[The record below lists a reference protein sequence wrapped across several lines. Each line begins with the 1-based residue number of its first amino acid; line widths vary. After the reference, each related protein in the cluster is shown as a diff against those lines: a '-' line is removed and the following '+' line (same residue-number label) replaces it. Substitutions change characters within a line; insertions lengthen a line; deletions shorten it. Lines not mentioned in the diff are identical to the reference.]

1 MGVSTQTS
9 PSGTTLD
16 PAVLARY
23 AELIVGFGAN
33 VQPGQIVEVRAD
45 LEKRELVHAIAAA
58 AYRRGA
64 KFVDANWFDPWVRR
78 ARIEHGNPETID
90 FVPDWHRSR
99 VLQLGEL
106 RCARIALSPTG
117 PTGVVAGLDATLAAR
132 EPFPFIPEYFKVID
146 DNTTNWNGSPGP
158 TGYWAAIVHPELEP
172 EDALAKLWEEI
183 VHVMRLDEPD
193 PVAAWRRR
201 FEELDRVTRLL
212 NERRFDAVRFHGPG
226 TDLTVGLLPTSTWDS
241 GDSPT
246 VDGIVFA
253 ANLPTEE
260 IFTSPDPARTEG
272 HVTSTKPLVLKG
284 GTTIRGLRVRFEGG
298 RAVQIDADEGAEAL
312 RARVASDEG
321 AARLGEVALVDRG
334 GRIGPLG
341 TVFYDT
347 LLDENA
353 ASHVALGSAYLHTV
367 GDEDRDRVNR
377 SGIHVDFMIGSD
389 EVDVTAT
396 TREGDEVPLLRG
408 GAWQL

>member
-1 MGVSTQTS
+1 VGVSTPTS
-9 PSGTTLD
+9 RSAVD

-33 VQPGQIVEVRAD
+33 VQPGQVVEVRAD
-45 LEKRELVHAIAAA
+45 LEKRPLVHEIAAA
-58 AYRRGA
+58 AYQRGA
-64 KFVDANWFDPWVRR
+64 KFVDVNWFDPWVRR
-78 ARIEHGNPETID
+78 ARIEHGNPDTID
-90 FVPDWHRSR
+90 FVPDWHRER
-99 VLQLGEL
+99 VLKLGEL

-117 PTGVVAGLDATLAAR
+117 PPGVVADLDPTLAAR
-132 EPFPFIPEYFKVID
+132 EPFPFIPEYFRVID
-146 DNTTNWNGSPGP
+146 DNTTNWTGSPGP
-158 TGYWAAIVHPELEP
+158 VGYWAELVHPELEP
-172 EDALAKLWEEI
+172 DAALAKLWEEV

-193 PVAAWRRR
+193 PVAAWRAR

-212 NERRFDAVRFHGPG
+212 NERRFDSLRFHGPG

-241 GDSPT
+241 GDSTT

-260 IFTSPDPARTEG
+260 IYTAPDPARTAG
-272 HVTSTKPLVLKG
+272 YVTSTKPLVLKG
-284 GTTIRGLRVRFEGG
+284 GSTIRGLRVRFEGG
-298 RAVQIDADEGAEAL
+298 RAVQVDADEGAEAL
-312 RARVASDEG
+312 RSRVSSDEG
-321 AARLGEVALVDRG
+321 AARLGEVALVDRR

-353 ASHVALGSAYLHTV
+353 ASHIALGSAYLDTV
-367 GDEDRDRVNR
+367 GDEDRERVNR
-377 SGIHVDFMIGSD
+377 SNVHIDFMIGSD
-389 EVDVTAT
+389 AVDVTAT

-408 GAWQL
+408 GDWQL

>member
-1 MGVSTQTS
+1 VGVSTPTS
-9 PSGTTLD
+9 PSAAVD
-16 PAVLARY
+16 PGVLARY
-23 AELIVGFGAN
+23 ADLIVGFGAN

-45 LEKRELVHAIAAA
+45 LEKRALVHEIAAA

-64 KFVDANWFDPWVRR
+64 KFVDANWFDPLVRR
-78 ARIEHGNPETID
+78 ARIEHGNPDTID
-90 FVPDWHRSR
+90 FVPDWHRAR

-117 PTGVVAGLDATLAAR
+117 PTGVVADLDPTLAAR
-132 EPFPFIPEYFKVID
+132 EPFPFIPEYFRVID
-146 DNTTNWNGSPGP
+146 DNTTNWTGSPGP
-158 TGYWAAIVHPELEP
+158 VGYWAELVYPELEP
-172 EDALAKLWEEI
+172 DAALAKLWEEV

-193 PVAAWRRR
+193 PVAAWRQR
-201 FEELDRVTRLL
+201 FEELGRVTRLL
-212 NERRFDAVRFHGPG
+212 NERRFDSLRFHGPG

-241 GDSPT
+241 GDSTT

-253 ANLPTEE
+253 ANVPTEE
-260 IFTSPDPARTEG
+260 IYTAPDPARTEG

-284 GTTIRGLRVRFEGG
+284 GSTIRGLRVRFEGG
-298 RAVQIDADEGAEAL
+298 RAVEIDAEEGAEAL
-312 RARVASDEG
+312 RARAASDEG
-321 AARLGEVALVDRG
+321 AARLGEVALVDRR

-353 ASHVALGSAYLHTV
+353 ASHIALGSAYLDTV
-367 GDEDRDRVNR
+367 GEEDRERANR
-377 SGIHVDFMIGSD
+377 SNVHIDFMIGSD

-396 TREGDEVPLLRG
+396 TREGDEVPLLRDG
-408 GAWQL
+408 DWQL

>member
-1 MGVSTQTS
+1 VGVSTPTS
-9 PSGTTLD
+9 PSAAVD

-23 AELIVGFGAN
+23 ADLIVGFGAN

-45 LEKRELVHAIAAA
+45 LEKRALVHEIAAA

-64 KFVDANWFDPWVRR
+64 RFVDANWFDPWVRR
-78 ARIEHGNPETID
+78 ARIEHGNPDTID
-90 FVPDWHRSR
+90 FVPDWHRAR

-117 PTGVVAGLDATLAAR
+117 PTGVVADLDPTLAAR
-132 EPFPFIPEYFKVID
+132 EPFPFIPEYFRVID
-146 DNTTNWNGSPGP
+146 DNTTNWTGSPGP
-158 TGYWAAIVHPELEP
+158 VGYWAELVHPELEP
-172 EDALAKLWEEI
+172 EAALARLWEEV

-193 PVAAWRRR
+193 PVAAWRAR

-212 NERRFDAVRFHGPG
+212 NERRFDSLRFQGPG

-241 GDSPT
+241 GDSAT

-253 ANLPTEE
+253 ANVPTEE
-260 IFTSPDPARTEG
+260 IFTAPDPARTEG

-284 GTTIRGLRVRFEGG
+284 GSTIRGLRVRFERG

-312 RARVASDEG
+312 RARAASDEG
-321 AARLGEVALVDRG
+321 AARLGEVALVDRR

-353 ASHVALGSAYLHTV
+353 ASHVALGSGYLHTV
-367 GDEDRDRVNR
+367 GDEDRERVNR
-377 SGIHVDFMIGSD
+377 SNVHIDFMIGSD

-408 GAWQL
+408 GDWQL

>member
-1 MGVSTQTS
+1 MGVSTPTS
-9 PSGTTLD
+9 PSTAID
-16 PAVLARY
+16 PGVLARF
-23 AELIVGFGAN
+23 ADLIVGFGAN

-45 LEKRELVHAIAAA
+45 LEKRALVHEIAAA

-78 ARIEHGNPETID
+78 ARIEHGNPDTLD
-90 FVPDWHRSR
+90 FVPDWHRAR

-106 RCARIALSPTG
+106 RCARIALSPQG
-117 PTGVVAGLDATLAAR
+117 PTGVVADLDPALVAR
-132 EPFPFIPEYFKVID
+132 EPFPFIPEYFRVIE
-146 DNTTNWNGSPGP
+146 DNTTNWTGSPGP
-158 TGYWAAIVHPELEP
+158 VGYWAELVHPDLEP
-172 EDALAKLWEEI
+172 AAALAKLWEEV
-183 VHVMRLDEPD
+183 VHVLRLDEPD
-193 PVAAWRRR
+193 PVAAWRAR
-201 FEELDRVTRLL
+201 FDELDRVTRLL
-212 NERRFDAVRFHGPG
+212 NERRFDSLRFHGPG

-241 GDSPT
+241 GSSTT

-260 IFTSPDPARTEG
+260 IFTAPDPTRTEG
-272 HVTSTKPLVLKG
+272 HVTSTKPLVLKSG
-284 GTTIRGLRVRFEGG
+284 STIRGLRVRFEGG

-312 RARVASDEG
+312 RAPAGSDDG
-321 AARLGEVALVDRG
+321 AARLGEVALVDRR

-353 ASHVALGSAYLHTV
+353 ASHIALGSAYLDTV
-367 GDEDRDRVNR
+367 GDEDRERANR
-377 SGIHVDFMIGSD
+377 SNVHIDFMIGSD

-408 GAWQL
+408 GDWQL

>member
-1 MGVSTQTS
+1 VGVFTPTS
-9 PSGTTLD
+9 PSAVD
-16 PAVLARY
+16 PTVLARY

-45 LEKRELVHAIAAA
+45 LEKRAHVHEIAAA

-64 KFVDANWFDPWVRR
+64 KFVDVNWFDPWVRR
-78 ARIEHGNPETID
+78 ARIEHGNPDTIG
-90 FVPDWHRSR
+90 FVPDWHRAR

-106 RCARIALSPTG
+106 RCARIALSPQG
-117 PTGVVAGLDATLAAR
+117 PTGVVADLDPALATR
-132 EPFPFIPEYFKVID
+132 EPFPFIPEYFSVID
-146 DNTTNWNGSPGP
+146 DNTTNWTGSPGP
-158 TGYWAAIVHPELEP
+158 VGYWAELVHPQLEP
-172 EDALAKLWEEI
+172 AAALEKLWEEV
-183 VHVMRLDEPD
+183 VHIMRLDEPD
-193 PVAAWRRR
+193 PVAAWRTR
-201 FEELDRVTRLL
+201 FDELDRVTRLL
-212 NERRFDAVRFHGPG
+212 NERRFDSLRFHGPG

-241 GDSPT
+241 GDSTT

-260 IFTSPDPARTEG
+260 IYTAPDPARTEG
-272 HVTSTKPLVLKG
+272 YVTSTKPLVLKSG
-284 GTTIRGLRVRFEGG
+284 STVRGLRVRFEGG
-298 RAVQIDADEGAEAL
+298 RAVQIDADEAPEAL
-312 RARVASDEG
+312 RAAAATDEG
-321 AARLGEVALVDRG
+321 AARLGEVALVDRR

-353 ASHVALGSAYLHTV
+353 ASHIALGSAYLDTV
-367 GDEDRDRVNR
+367 GDEDRERANR
-377 SGIHVDFMIGSD
+377 SNVHIDFMIGSD

-408 GAWQL
+408 GDWQL